1 MSMIDNLSLRPLKD
15 KDAPLMLEWMR
26 DLEVARHFRFESS
39 SATLESV
46 QKFIENS
53 KNMDIDANFAIV
65 NDNDEYLGT
74 VSLKNIDHNA
84 KSAEYAISLRKRAQ
98 GCGCGYAATVKI
110 LEYAYYSLG
119 LDRVYLNVLSENGVA
134 VKFYE
139 RFGFIFE
146 GEFKKH
152 VFIRNEMHS
161 LKWFR
166 LMKNEYETIKDS
178 EQ

>member
-1 MSMIDNLSLRPLKD
+1 MINSLSLRQLED

-26 DLEVARHFRFESS
+26 DTEVARHFRFDASR
-39 SATLESV
+39 ATLVSI
-46 QKFIENS
+46 KDFIKKS

-65 NDNDEYLGT
+65 NENDEYLGT
-74 VSLKNIDHNA
+74 VSLKNIDNSA
-84 KSAEYAISLRKRAQ
+84 KNAEYAISLRKRAQ

-119 LDRVYLNVLSENGVA
+119 LDRVYLNVLSENVVA

-146 GEFKKH
+146 GEFKSH
-152 VFIRNEMHS
+152 VFIRNEIHS

-166 LMKNEYETIKDS
+166 LMKNEYELIKDA